1 MDRYKQLEKM
11 IKELILRDDLIEEKK
26 QNIKNIGLIFSKN
39 ELHLEIDYTTLES
52 ELFINM
58 QLKESKKFIDY
69 FNIESIEF
77 SMNNFEFTVN
87 EVSFFEEESKFVSL
101 KKREAD
107 EDENPAEKKHDNLKR
122 TRKLEDE
129 VNMLLSDLREEYIK
143 LGDKIDE
150 LLEKNFSDFIEDDN
164 AKFKDKMSNF
174 VKSFKTRRTKAF
186 VKSIIK
192 SGITSKR
199 REYTLKMDEYKIKIT
214 KKLLLEDGVKWSE
227 WGQFFRE
234 RKIYKERDLT
244 IKKLLDDVNKYLDD
258 IIDDV
263 FIDLAREAFE
273 LEQQFKKYSKN
284 DDNYIAV
291 DKRVLLNETWK
302 ECNILFS
309 RLGLNQNEFRRF

>member
-1 MDRYKQLEKM
+1 MDRYIQLEKM

-107 EDENPAEKKHDNLKR
+107 EDENPAENKQDNLKR

-244 IKKLLDDVNKYLDD
+244 IKKLLDDVNNYLDD

-302 ECNILFS
+302 ECKVLFN

>member
-11 IKELILRDDLIEEKK
+11 IKELILRDGLIEEKK

-101 KKREAD
+101 KKRETD
-107 EDENPAEKKHDNLKR
+107 EDEHTAENKHDNLKR
-122 TRKLEDE
+122 MRKLEDE

-244 IKKLLDDVNKYLDD
+244 IKKLLDDVNNYLDD

-302 ECNILFS
+302 ECKVLFN

>member
-11 IKELILRDDLIEEKK
+11 IKELILKDDLIEEKK
-26 QNIKNIGLIFSKN
+26 QDIKNIGLIFSKN
-39 ELHLEIDYTTLES
+39 ELHLEIDYRTLSS

-58 QLKESKKFIDY
+58 QLKESKKFMDY
-69 FNIESIEF
+69 FNIETIDF
-77 SMNNFEFTVN
+77 NINNFEFTVN

-101 KKREAD
+101 KKRETD
-107 EDENPAEKKHDNLKR
+107 EDEHTAENKHDNLKR

-192 SGITSKR
+192 SGVTSKR
-199 REYTLKMDEYKIKIT
+199 REYTFKMDEYKIKIT

-244 IKKLLDDVNKYLDD
+244 IKKLLDDMKNYLDD

-273 LEQQFKKYSKN
+273 LEQQFKKYSKA
-284 DDNYIAV
+284 DDNYIEV

-302 ECNILFS
+302 ECKILFS

>member
-1 MDRYKQLEKM
+1 MDRYIQLEKM

-26 QNIKNIGLIFSKN
+26 QNIKNIGLVFSKN

-192 SGITSKR
+192 SSITSKR

-244 IKKLLDDVNKYLDD
+244 IKKLLDDVNIYLDD

-273 LEQQFKKYSKN
+273 LEQQFKKYSKDN
-284 DDNYIAV
+284 DNYIAV

-302 ECNILFS
+302 ECKVLFN

>member
-1 MDRYKQLEKM
+1 MDRYIQLEKM

-26 QNIKNIGLIFSKN
+26 LNIKNIGLVFSKN

-107 EDENPAEKKHDNLKR
+107 EDENPAENKQDNLKR

-244 IKKLLDDVNKYLDD
+244 IKKLLDDVNNYLDD

-302 ECNILFS
+302 ECKALFN